1 MTHTGY
7 FKLKETTVNIAKVTE
22 YCKNVVTLLLAAKA
36 PASVDTLAGCINVAV
51 RMFRKHDFV
60 TREEWLD
67 LCGWLWDMHGWGHA
81 LPYDDEEAKDFN

>member
-36 PASVDTLAGCINVAV
+36 PASATQSAGAGGIGDLLSSV
-51 RMFRKHDFV
+51 
-60 TREEWLD
+60 LD
-67 LCGWLWDMHGWGHA
+67 ANKDGSVM
-81 LPYDDEEAKDFN
+81 DDLMKQGGGILGSLLGGPKKG